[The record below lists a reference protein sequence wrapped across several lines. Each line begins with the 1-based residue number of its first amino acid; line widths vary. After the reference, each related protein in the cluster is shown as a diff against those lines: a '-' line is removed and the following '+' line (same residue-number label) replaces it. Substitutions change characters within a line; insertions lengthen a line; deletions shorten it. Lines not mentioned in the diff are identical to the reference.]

1 MLNSALVEQFASLHR
16 QKKSG
21 VLTIVGPT
29 YRLRFCIEDGDPVG
43 LDFCADKDL
52 VLAQALLDFHKIGP
66 EVYQM
71 VVESHRL
78 GKGSVSDLVRR
89 QQVVNDEEIAQVTRS
104 MVEDTLVK
112 CFGTAHQEM
121 VFDELDDA
129 STFDFDNSAIRLRI
143 GTEVLLNTVQSRV
156 NEIDHV
162 MTDVGGSKAVFSLSE
177 SESGSA
183 PLSDFEKHVL
193 NFIDGRKTVE
203 EIAVAFRE
211 STINMSRPC
220 ECT

>member
-1 MLNSALVEQFASLHR
+1 
-16 QKKSG
+16 
-21 VLTIVGPT
+21 
-29 YRLRFCIEDGDPVG
+29 
-43 LDFCADKDL
+43 
-52 VLAQALLDFHKIGP
+52 
-66 EVYQM
+66 
-71 VVESHRL
+71 
-78 GKGSVSDLVRR
+78 
-89 QQVVNDEEIAQVTRS
+89 
-104 MVEDTLVK
+104 
-112 CFGTAHQEM
+112 M

-129 STFDFDNSAIRLRI
+129 NTFDFDNSAIRLRI